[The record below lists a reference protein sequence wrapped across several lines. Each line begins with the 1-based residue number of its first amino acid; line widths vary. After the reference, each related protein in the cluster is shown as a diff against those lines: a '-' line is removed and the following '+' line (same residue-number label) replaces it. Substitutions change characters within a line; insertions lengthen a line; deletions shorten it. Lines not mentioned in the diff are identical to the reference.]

1 MKKHFLIALFIGIST
16 NIFAQDWEVP
26 KHYTLEGAED
36 YTQYEDD
43 IIQAANWLRDNSP
56 AIDIQKYQDAAQF
69 VIKWVNGS
77 PTVTVMITPVIM
89 DFNKKNPNM
98 LVMYMASCAKYT
110 LENNYSKDINAQQ
123 KAALKDMVDAYQKQS
138 TMSRDKKMEKLIKAF
153 DNGTIDNW
161 MQSNMYAGN

>member
-1 MKKHFLIALFIGIST
+1 MKTTALMCLFLTLSVPVFS
-16 NIFAQDWEVP
+16 QDWEVP

-56 AIDIQKYQDAAQF
+56 TADIQKYQDAAQF

-89 DFNKKNPNM
+89 DFNNKNPNM
-98 LVMYMASCAKYT
+98 LVLYMASCAKYV
-110 LENNYSKDINAQQ
+110 LENAYSKDTNAQQ
-123 KAALKDMVDAYQKQS
+123 KSALKDMVEAYQKQT
-138 TMSRDKKMEKLIKAF
+138 TMSKDKKMDKLVKAF
-153 DNGTIDNW
+153 NDGSIDTW
-161 MQSNMYAGN
+161 MQKNMYTGG